1 MIPKYEQFHYFETL
15 VLVKTSKARDVRTLF
30 EIGLSVQAVR
40 AYCRHTKKRV
50 NALAKPGVQSC
61 QRVL

>member
-15 VLVKTSKARDVRTLF
+15 AMVRPRKRETFARFF
-30 EIGLSVQAVR
+30 EIGLSVH